1 MMVPVKSTPKGTSIV
16 WSVRIV
22 MSKRLIALEALSLT

>member
-1 MMVPVKSTPKGTSIV
+1 MIVPVRSTPNGTSV
-16 WSVRIV
+16 MWSVRIV